1 MKGLFIV
8 VEGGEGCGKGTQ
20 IRKLKE
26 YLENKGRDVIVV
38 RDPGTTN
45 LGLELRKIL
54 LHSNITMTEETYIL
68 MGNAARNQLQE
79 EVIIPA
85 LQNGKIVLCDRFDL
99 STYVYHVY
107 AQNANRELF
116 DSLNKFTLQP
126 DLNLVL
132 DVDDVGLALERAR
145 KNSGK
150 MDRYESKD
158 LEFHTRIREGYR
170 NSWGKLIKSGT
181 IEEVWE
187 LVRKEIDS
195 FMG

>member
-1 MKGLFIV
+1 MNGLFIV

-170 NSWGKLIKSGT
+170 NSWGILIKSGT